1 MVLGGLNDLEAK
13 IAALEAA
20 LQHDAPASENSED
33 ESSDGDGQ
41 GTEESE
47 DELPTIPPLP
57 LSCLPPPKS
66 SEIVVKP
73 DGTIKKQRRK
83 KKKSLFEDED
93 DGTKDAHEGE
103 EVFFSCEMSFDTKEE
118 LEEHRLTASH
128 KEHARREREL
138 SFCAACNKSFT
149 SPEQLQVG
157 GKGDSKKTVTF
168 SAERVLNEAV
178 AFGMRRNDA
187 MVRYTGCCDNN
198 TLPHCTDS
206 ITTDDQD
213 QCIGADYVF
222 NIWAAEINR
231 CEMVGSIA
239 GYELAYKD
247 AVNDITCLSALGC
260 SASSTLCTYGSHGH
274 FRMHDEA
281 PKFLAPRGTGRKRLK
296 KKDRRSSAQEAE
308 EAASLLDK
316 AFPSEMM
323 RAVFNFFGMEACTKG
338 AKGKVGLF
346 TQTPDHRHWCSC
358 PRDGTFR
365 GRYCLKEDAEQ
376 AGDANRTLGGSK
388 MHSMNGTQRVHNR
401 KSENEAH
408 RMNDTHSA
416 NNTEQGADKTQTN
429 AHNREQGA
437 RTLNG
442 GQSAKDV

>member
-103 EVFFSCEMSFDTKEE
+103 EVFFSCEICGVQFRKGAELNAHRRTPEHQKAVKEALAKETGGTYSNEGIRRSMFCRLCEMSFDTKEE

-149 SPEQLQVG
+149 SPEQLQEHCKGKWHLLRAAGNLPQGRGKGRQQENGDLLSRKGAGKAGGRFSGSGKGG
-157 GKGDSKKTVTF
+157 GKGNQKGGGVVK
-168 SAERVLNEAV
+168 
-178 AFGMRRNDA
+178 G
-187 MVRYTGCCDNN
+187 
-198 TLPHCTDS
+198 
-206 ITTDDQD
+206 
-213 QCIGADYVF
+213 
-222 NIWAAEINR
+222 
-231 CEMVGSIA
+231 
-239 GYELAYKD
+239 
-247 AVNDITCLSALGC
+247 
-260 SASSTLCTYGSHGH
+260 
-274 FRMHDEA
+274 
-281 PKFLAPRGTGRKRLK
+281 
-296 KKDRRSSAQEAE
+296 
-308 EAASLLDK
+308 
-316 AFPSEMM
+316 
-323 RAVFNFFGMEACTKG
+323 G
-338 AKGKVGLF
+338 AKGTSTAGSSRKR
-346 TQTPDHRHWCSC
+346 PC
-358 PRDGTFR
+358 PF
-365 GRYCLKEDAEQ
+365 
-376 AGDANRTLGGSK
+376 
-388 MHSMNGTQRVHNR
+388 
-401 KSENEAH
+401 
-408 RMNDTHSA
+408 
-416 NNTEQGADKTQTN
+416 
-429 AHNREQGA
+429 
-437 RTLNG
+437 
-442 GQSAKDV
+442 

>member
-1 MVLGGLNDLEAK
+1 MAHSKTKRAYELYVPTAVCDAAMPAPIVIALGCYGC
-13 IAALEAA
+13 
-20 LQHDAPASENSED
+20 SED
-33 ESSDGDGQ
+33 LFHDIFPLVDEYGFILVAPRGTGSIPSFNARYCCGDALHLKVDDVGFV
-41 GTEESE
+41 
-47 DELPTIPPLP
+47 
-57 LSCLPPPKS
+57 KK
-66 SEIVVKP
+66 VVRVLR
-73 DGTIKKQRRK
+73 T
-83 KKKSLFEDED
+83 
-93 DGTKDAHEGE
+93 
-103 EVFFSCEMSFDTKEE
+103 E
-118 LEEHRLTASH
+118 LEELYSSAVYGLGWS
-128 KEHARREREL
+128 
-138 SFCAACNKSFT
+138 N
-149 SPEQLQVG
+149 G
-157 GKGDSKKTVTF
+157 GYLVSLIAMEPDNPFKAIAPISGHQYDGMMNVTNPIPIF
-168 SAERVLNEAV
+168 MHHS
-178 AFGMRRNDA
+178 RNDA